1 MNRGWLETIRLLGLD
16 LELGIVLA
24 LMLSSALT
32 ALARRFAGSVRR
44 SMSPLE
50 CAVARRREAARAD
63 ADTWTA
69 KDLRPSH

>member
-16 LELGIVLA
+16 LELGIVIIM
-24 LMLSSALT
+24 MLSSALS

-50 CAVARRREAARAD
+50 RAIARRREAARAD
-63 ADTWTA
+63 ADAWTTQ
-69 KDLRPSH
+69 DLHPSH